1 MSLIPMQS
9 GNEAA
14 KMIVRASYSSFAL
27 QVQDHCSISKNGSLC
42 FKVSILTF
50 PACLGN
56 QDQSTILNFTYVCL
70 HPRTHTA
77 HTLTHTH
84 CSHPHTHC
92 SHTLLTPSHTLLT
105 PSHTLLTPSDTLLT
119 TLHTHCAHHHTLTP
133 MLSLLSRS
141 CRKILQAAKLQDY
154 QVGKTKVFL
163 KYWHVDKL
171 NELLERVHKAA
182 AILQKSMFI
191 WVAPSSG
198 CSL

>member
-1 MSLIPMQS
+1 
-9 GNEAA
+9 
-14 KMIVRASYSSFAL
+14 MIVTASCSSFAL
-27 QVQDHCSISKNGSLC
+27 QVQDYCSISKNGSFCL
-42 FKVSILTF
+42 KVSILTF
-50 PACLGN
+50 PACLSN
-56 QDQSTILNFTYVCL
+56 QDQLTIHFTYVCL
-70 HPRTHTA
+70 HSHTHTA

-84 CSHPHTHC
+84 CSHSHTHC
-92 SHTLLTPSHTLLT
+92 T
-105 PSHTLLTPSDTLLT
+105 
-119 TLHTHCAHHHTLTP
+119 HHHPLTP

-182 AILQKSMFI
+182 AILQKSTFI
-191 WVAPSSG
+191 CVAPSSG

>member
-77 HTLTHTH
+77 HTLTHT
-84 CSHPHTHC
+84 
-92 SHTLLTPSHTLLT
+92 
-105 PSHTLLTPSDTLLT
+105 
-119 TLHTHCAHHHTLTP
+119 AHTLTYTAHTLRHTAHNLTHTLRTP
-133 MLSLLSRS
+133 SYSHSDALTPITQLS
-141 CRKILQAAKLQDY
+141 QDPPGSKTAGLPGGEDQGVPEVLACG
-154 QVGKTKVFL
+154 QV
-163 KYWHVDKL
+163 
-171 NELLERVHKAA
+171 E
-182 AILQKSMFI
+182 
-191 WVAPSSG
+191 
-198 CSL
+198 

>member
-77 HTLTHTH
+77 HTLTDTAHTL
-84 CSHPHTHC
+84 PHTAHNLT
-92 SHTLLTPSHTLLT
+92 HTLRTPSYSHSDALTPITQ
-105 PSHTLLTPSDTLLT
+105 
-119 TLHTHCAHHHTLTP
+119 
-133 MLSLLSRS
+133 LS
-141 CRKILQAAKLQDY
+141 QDPPGSKTAGLPGGEDQGVPEVLACG
-154 QVGKTKVFL
+154 QV
-163 KYWHVDKL
+163 
-171 NELLERVHKAA
+171 E
-182 AILQKSMFI
+182 
-191 WVAPSSG
+191 
-198 CSL
+198 

>member
-105 PSHTLLTPSDTLLT
+105 HT
-119 TLHTHCAHHHTLTP
+119 AHTLTHTAHTLTYTAHTLRHTAHNLTHTLRTP
-133 MLSLLSRS
+133 SYSHSDALTPITQLS
-141 CRKILQAAKLQDY
+141 QDPPGSKTAGLPGGEDQGVPEVLACG
-154 QVGKTKVFL
+154 QV
-163 KYWHVDKL
+163 
-171 NELLERVHKAA
+171 E
-182 AILQKSMFI
+182 
-191 WVAPSSG
+191 
-198 CSL
+198 